1 MRFDAA
7 TLSGSSDFESSS
19 LLRSIGSDEQERL
32 GSFLERVTLNAG
44 VTLATVGDLSE
55 YVWFP
60 AGAIISAVVRM
71 DDGVSVEAALIGSEG
86 VVGLDVFWGG
96 RTALISAVVQIA
108 GVAFRC
114 RTETLR
120 ERLNEFPMLRRAV
133 FGFASTLLAT
143 IAQTAACNAT
153 HNLRQRMSRWLLIAH
168 DRAGRDRFRITH
180 EFVAAI
186 INVRRAGVSQ
196 FASELRGAGAIG
208 YTRGEVRIID
218 RRVLEHEACECYQ
231 AIRKLTVTRAR

>member
-1 MRFDAA
+1 MRLDAA
-7 TLSGSSDFESSS
+7 SNGGSYDFDSA
-19 LLRSIGSDEQERL
+19 LLRSIDGDELERL
-32 GSFLERVTLNAG
+32 GSLVDRVVLNAG
-44 VTLATVGDLSE
+44 TTLATAGEVSD

-60 AGAIISAVVRM
+60 AGAIVSAVVRM
-71 DDGVSVEAALIGSEG
+71 DDGVSVEAALVGSEG

-96 RTALISAVVQIA
+96 RTTLVSAVVQIA

-114 RTETLR
+114 RTDVLR
-120 ERLNEFPMLRRAV
+120 DRIHEFPTLRRAV
-133 FGFASTLLAT
+133 FQYGAAFLAT

-153 HNLRQRMSRWLLIAH
+153 HNLRQRMSRWLLIAN

-196 FASELRGAGAIG
+196 FASELRSAGAIA

-218 RRVLEHEACECYQ
+218 RRVLESEACECYQ
-231 AIRKLTVTRAR
+231 VIRKLTPARVR